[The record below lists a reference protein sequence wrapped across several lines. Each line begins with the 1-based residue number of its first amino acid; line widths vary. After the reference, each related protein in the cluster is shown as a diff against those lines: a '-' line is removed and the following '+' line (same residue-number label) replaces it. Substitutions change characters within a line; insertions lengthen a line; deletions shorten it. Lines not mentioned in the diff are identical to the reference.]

1 MAFLSKSKDLMVE
14 QIDEQSFGAIA
25 EHAALKNLEPLK
37 RACQNFGSQ
46 SAAIRDRVTRVPV
59 PRGVT
64 HREYHLAS
72 VGLGAVI

>member
-1 MAFLSKSKDLMVE
+1 MIE

-46 SAAIRDRVTRVPV
+46 SAAIRDRVPV
-59 PRGVT
+59 PRGVK
-64 HREYHLAS
+64 HREYQLAA
-72 VGLGAVI
+72 VGQNRCCDLA